1 MASFAVITRNVEY
14 SWPADQLLNI
24 HMPRGVLISWEMRLL
39 APVIMIVNPRIFV
52 GKRHKMNRVFVYL
65 NLVHLIG
72 RSFFGIYKDFLL

>member
-1 MASFAVITRNVEY
+1 MVNFAVITRNVES
-14 SWPADQLLNI
+14 SWLADQLLNI

-39 APVIMIVNPRIFV
+39 ARVIMIVNPRIFV

>member
-1 MASFAVITRNVEY
+1 MANFAVITRNVEY

-39 APVIMIVNPRIFV
+39 VPVIMIVNPRIFV
-52 GKRHKMNRVFVYL
+52 GKRHQMNRVFVYL